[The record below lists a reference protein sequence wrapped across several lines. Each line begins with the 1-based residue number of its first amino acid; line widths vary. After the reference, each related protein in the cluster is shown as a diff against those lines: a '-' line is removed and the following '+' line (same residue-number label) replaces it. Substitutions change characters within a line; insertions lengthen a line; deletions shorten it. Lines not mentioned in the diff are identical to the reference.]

1 MRAHQSA
8 HSALSGSSWADTP
21 SYRNVLYP
29 RGALQLLETMAIA
42 LDRRL
47 VRLCRH
53 LSKNINCEAERWRVI
68 SWRFSSGKT
77 ANSRVFC
84 RQCTQ
89 MTQTLNPPCAHAH
102 RVTRWDD
109 SCKSK
114 GTRWND
120 TCKSKTRPSEPRLT
134 LKCQVF
140 LHQRLKSRAL
150 PELVVSFEGSARA
163 NFNFRGLCPS

>member
-1 MRAHQSA
+1 MALEEPSFCKLSRLLTFDCAGIERLSVPQPNCYVSLGESICIVLADIFSNLVRAHQSA

-21 SYRNVLYP
+21 SYSNVLYP
-29 RGALQLLETMAIA
+29 RGAVQLLEIMAIA

-84 RQCTQ
+84 RHTH
-89 MTQTLNPPCAHAH
+89 TVTHKYIDGLKRLRW
-102 RVTRWDD
+102 RVRM
-109 SCKSK
+109 
-114 GTRWND
+114 NII
-120 TCKSKTRPSEPRLT
+120 SE
-134 LKCQVF
+134 
-140 LHQRLKSRAL
+140 
-150 PELVVSFEGSARA
+150 
-163 NFNFRGLCPS
+163 

>member
-1 MRAHQSA
+1 MISAIDCPGPEPSCPGRPGCSYATVSHWASRSALLADIFSNLVRAHQSA

-29 RGALQLLETMAIA
+29 RGAVQLLETMAIA

-77 ANSRVFC
+77 ANSRVFLP
-84 RQCTQ
+84 TH
-89 MTQTLNPPCAHAH
+89 TN
-102 RVTRWDD
+102 D
-109 SCKSK
+109 S
-114 GTRWND
+114 N
-120 TCKSKTRPSEPRLT
+120 
-134 LKCQVF
+134 
-140 LHQRLKSRAL
+140 A
-150 PELVVSFEGSARA
+150 
-163 NFNFRGLCPS
+163 